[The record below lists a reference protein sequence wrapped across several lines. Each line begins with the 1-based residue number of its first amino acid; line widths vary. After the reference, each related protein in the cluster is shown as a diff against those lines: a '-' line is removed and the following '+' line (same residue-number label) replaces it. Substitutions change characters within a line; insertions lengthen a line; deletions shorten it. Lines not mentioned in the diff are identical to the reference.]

1 MNLAK
6 RLADTEPARR
16 GLPCAVDV
24 LLCSL
29 SKQDAAA
36 LVAAMA
42 TPKGDPRRLSS
53 RVISEALHEEGFKIG
68 PRSISNHRNG
78 ACRCG
83 FGRTST
89 T

>member
-1 MNLAK
+1 MSLAK
-6 RLADTEPARR
+6 RLMETEPARR

-24 LLCSL
+24 LLCAL
-29 SKQDAAA
+29 PKQDAQA

-42 TPKGDPRRLSS
+42 VPKGDPRRLSS
-53 RVISEALHEEGFKIG
+53 RVISETLHLEGYKVG

-83 FGRTST
+83 FGRTSNT
-89 T
+89 